1 MALPIIRDNKTILEL
16 KEDQYYEWEDGDDGA
31 LYEAGWQEGIDHAI
45 ALINNVLSNKDLD
58 TMPAS
63 WILKMIAHTLS
74 NPSS

>member
-31 LYEAGWQEGIDHAI
+31 LYEAGWQEGIDHAT

-58 TMPAS
+58 TMPTS
-63 WILKMIAHTLS
+63 WVLKVIAHTLS

>member
-45 ALINNVLSNKDLD
+45 DLINNVLSNKDLD
-58 TMPAS
+58 TMPTS
-63 WILKMIAHTLS
+63 WVLKVIAHGLS